1 MDSSGRIHMW
11 EEDKLREPD
20 GRLVATGAPPRHTG
34 FVTKDPMP
42 EQCDARKVL
51 SALDK
56 LAERGE
62 GAAPPTMTDAAL
74 LPLTPFERGYVLG
87 VLAEYRAWKAGQR

>member
-1 MDSSGRIHMW
+1 MDARGHVHMMDIPTSG
-11 EEDKLREPD
+11 
-20 GRLVATGAPPRHTG
+20 PPRHTG

-56 LAERGE
+56 LAARGE
-62 GAAPPTMTDAAL
+62 GALPPKMSDAAL

-87 VLAEYRAWKAGQR
+87 ALAEYRSWKAQQP